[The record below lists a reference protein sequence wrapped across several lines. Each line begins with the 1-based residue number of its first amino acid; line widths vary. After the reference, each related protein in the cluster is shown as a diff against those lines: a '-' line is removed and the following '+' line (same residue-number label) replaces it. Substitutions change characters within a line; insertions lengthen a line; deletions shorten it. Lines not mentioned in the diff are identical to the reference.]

1 MTPRERAAYNAGLR
15 AAIHAAR
22 TAAITMETAPGSTDV
37 RKQAAVA
44 ALYAFAES
52 AEALALTSSPDASSR
67 CIPAEFAAGETISDL
82 GVNTTATV

>member
-1 MTPRERAAYNAGLR
+1 MTPSERAAYNAGLR

-44 ALYAFAES
+44 ALTAICNLGGYPES
-52 AEALALTSSPDASSR
+52 VAAEAVMD
-67 CIPAEFAAGETISDL
+67 
-82 GVNTTATV
+82 

>member
-1 MTPRERAAYNAGLR
+1 MNQRERAAYNAGLR

-22 TAAITMETAPGSTDV
+22 TGAITMETAPGSTDV

-52 AEALALTSSPDASSR
+52 AEALALASKPD
-67 CIPAEFAAGETISDL
+67 PTHEEP
-82 GVNTTATV
+82 